1 MQEEPLRRSVAPEG
15 SPGGLWTTLLLL
27 DHLVKQLPGNR
38 APAPAEPS
46 STVSLPLVPAAAD
59 GDPAPEDGRR
69 LRYQHRREELLHAAT
84 EHVVTQGLA
93 QASLRR
99 VAEGVGVSHAAL
111 LHHFGTREGLLAEI
125 VERVLTRAF
134 TAPHLHEGDPEG
146 GPLRALWRHATTG
159 TGQRY
164 VRLFLA
170 VTGHALYDDGPLAAT
185 VRRSVQE
192 RSDLIAAGLIASGVD
207 PATAR
212 PLGTL
217 VLATMRGLML
227 DRLVTGDAVRADAAF
242 DAFVLGL
249 EKAHPPRS

>member
-1 MQEEPLRRSVAPEG
+1 MRPHRPTLARGYP
-15 SPGGLWTTLLLL
+15 SPVST
-27 DHLVKQLPGNR
+27 PG
-38 APAPAEPS
+38 
-46 STVSLPLVPAAAD
+46 D
-59 GDPAPEDGRR
+59 GDPPPEDGRR
-69 LRYQHRREELLHAAT
+69 LRYRHRREELLQAAT
-84 EHVVTQGLA
+84 EHVVTAGLA

-99 VAEGVGVSHAAL
+99 VADGVGVSHASL
-111 LHHFGTREGLLAEI
+111 LHHFGTREELLAEI

-134 TAPHLHEGDPEG
+134 VAPRLHEGDPEG
-146 GPLRALWRHATTG
+146 GPLRALWRHATTE
-159 TGQRY
+159 TGERY

-192 RSDLIAAGLIASGVD
+192 RSDLIAAGFVAAGVD

-212 PLGTL
+212 ALGTL

-227 DRLVTGDAVRADAAF
+227 DRLVTGDAARVDAAF
-242 DAFVLGL
+242 EVFLRGL